1 MITPWNY
8 EHLAELVEIAT
19 DLGIDGL
26 NFQHLMF
33 VSEEINRANQKF
45 FEKTF
50 GYDPKLLDTFPVLS
64 PEAIDTSRVSAEL
77 ETFKRTAA
85 VPIRFLPNLTF
96 QDILCYYEQLDYQ
109 FHNTMC
115 IAPWVRATITPKGN
129 VTPCIGYV
137 IVNVLEQR
145 FTKI

>member
-1 MITPWNY
+1 
-8 EHLAELVEIAT
+8 
-19 DLGIDGL
+19 
-26 NFQHLMF
+26 MF

-64 PEAIDTSRVSAEL
+64 PDAIDTSRVSAEL

-85 VPIRFLPNLTF
+85 VPVRFLPSITS
-96 QDILCYYEQLDYQ
+96 QDIPFYYEQLEHQ
-109 FHNTMC
+109 FDNTMC

-129 VTPCIGYV
+129 VTPCIGY
-137 IVNVLEQR
+137 IIGNVLEQR
-145 FTKI
+145 FTKIWNSQRYRTFRAELQKRGIFPGCVRCCHRRY